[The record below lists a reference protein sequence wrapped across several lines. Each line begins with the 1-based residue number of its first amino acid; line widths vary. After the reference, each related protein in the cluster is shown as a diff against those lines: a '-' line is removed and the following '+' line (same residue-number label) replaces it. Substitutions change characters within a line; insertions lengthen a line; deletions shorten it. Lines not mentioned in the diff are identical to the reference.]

1 MNMFC
6 NVFPLLGLVLR
17 FNSYMKIDME
27 GDERW
32 GKTFS
37 NSFLAFLMS
46 KDGEAAVIFCEIG
59 WKSRI
64 SCLPVQTFVGLSFKI

>member
-1 MNMFC
+1 M
-6 NVFPLLGLVLR
+6 
-17 FNSYMKIDME
+17 
-27 GDERW
+27 